1 MKLKKEWVLLASSF
15 WASLPLMS
23 VVACAN
29 SDSMTDLPVGTPG
42 ITAAKTPVLAADLD
56 LSGSINEIRQLVN
69 PQWVF
74 EHKNA
79 FLEGTLLFT
88 KPSDI
93 DETTLSIRSDP
104 FDHTKAFLTFALV
117 AGKATD
123 QNNQPT
129 TTSTTYEVTITG
141 LIADNTNQQALVN
154 AQKFFPTAFQLN
166 PASLVLPINFK
177 TQNLPLLQPKQ
188 NFGFE
193 TFLEPDSQKGQQNI
207 NDPQREEIGYDNDQ
221 GQKYIQITLNQG
233 NQVQKSP
240 FTLDGFLTTAQIA
253 AEKEIQSQT
262 YFNGPVFAVQTL
274 KPNVKI
280 SEYLNETK
288 LKELVDFQRPGT
300 PNSVFKQIPPAE
312 IKLKILQIEAV
323 QMYGIDQS
331 IQVQVQLTKADL
343 AGLIVSFQIFGFQN
357 VDEQILNTKASLWE
371 FINQWQ
377 TIMAPLKVPLGQ
389 PYLDQLAS
397 SIQSRADLN
406 ALLDLINSDVKI
418 ELVDLIP
425 GSQND
430 ANGSLQAKFNFSS
443 LAKPE
448 IKIENQVLT
457 LYGFKIKG

>member
-1 MKLKKEWVLLASSF
+1 M
-15 WASLPLMS
+15 
-23 VVACAN
+23 
-29 SDSMTDLPVGTPG
+29 
-42 ITAAKTPVLAADLD
+42 
-56 LSGSINEIRQLVN
+56 
-69 PQWVF
+69 
-74 EHKNA
+74 
-79 FLEGTLLFT
+79 LFS

-129 TTSTTYEVTITG
+129 TTSTTYEMTITG
-141 LIADNTNQQALVN
+141 LIADNTDQQALVS

-188 NFGFE
+188 NFGFQ

-207 NDPQREEIGYDNDQ
+207 SNPQREEIGYDNDR

-240 FTLDGFLTTAQIA
+240 FTLDDFLTNAQIA

-262 YFNGPVFAVQTL
+262 YFNGPVFVVQTL

-323 QMYGIDQS
+323 QIYGIDQS
-331 IQVQVQLTKADL
+331 IQVQVQLTKANL

-357 VDEQILNTKASLWE
+357 VDEQILSTKASL
-371 FINQWQ
+371 
-377 TIMAPLKVPLGQ
+377 
-389 PYLDQLAS
+389 
-397 SIQSRADLN
+397 
-406 ALLDLINSDVKI
+406 
-418 ELVDLIP
+418 
-425 GSQND
+425 
-430 ANGSLQAKFNFSS
+430 
-443 LAKPE
+443 
-448 IKIENQVLT
+448 
-457 LYGFKIKG
+457 

>member
-1 MKLKKEWVLLASSF
+1 M
-15 WASLPLMS
+15 
-23 VVACAN
+23 
-29 SDSMTDLPVGTPG
+29 
-42 ITAAKTPVLAADLD
+42 
-56 LSGSINEIRQLVN
+56 
-69 PQWVF
+69 
-74 EHKNA
+74 
-79 FLEGTLLFT
+79 LFT

-104 FDHTKAFLTFALV
+104 FDHTKAFLTFTLV

-207 NDPQREEIGYDNDQ
+207 SDPQREEIGYDNDQ
-221 GQKYIQITLNQG
+221 GQKYIQIILNQG

-240 FTLDGFLTTAQIA
+240 FTLDRFLTTAQIA

-331 IQVQVQLTKADL
+331 IQVQVQLTKANL

-357 VDEQILNTKASLWE
+357 VDEQILSTKASL
-371 FINQWQ
+371 
-377 TIMAPLKVPLGQ
+377 
-389 PYLDQLAS
+389 
-397 SIQSRADLN
+397 
-406 ALLDLINSDVKI
+406 
-418 ELVDLIP
+418 
-425 GSQND
+425 
-430 ANGSLQAKFNFSS
+430 
-443 LAKPE
+443 
-448 IKIENQVLT
+448 
-457 LYGFKIKG
+457 

>member
-1 MKLKKEWVLLASSF
+1 M
-15 WASLPLMS
+15 
-23 VVACAN
+23 
-29 SDSMTDLPVGTPG
+29 
-42 ITAAKTPVLAADLD
+42 
-56 LSGSINEIRQLVN
+56 
-69 PQWVF
+69 
-74 EHKNA
+74 
-79 FLEGTLLFT
+79 EGTLLFT

-104 FDHTKAFLTFALV
+104 FDHTKAFLTFTLV

-129 TTSTTYEVTITG
+129 TTSTTYEMTITG

-188 NFGFE
+188 NFGFQ

-207 NDPQREEIGYDNDQ
+207 SDPQTEEIGYDNDQ

-357 VDEQILNTKASLWE
+357 VDEQILNTKASL
-371 FINQWQ
+371 
-377 TIMAPLKVPLGQ
+377 
-389 PYLDQLAS
+389 
-397 SIQSRADLN
+397 
-406 ALLDLINSDVKI
+406 
-418 ELVDLIP
+418 
-425 GSQND
+425 
-430 ANGSLQAKFNFSS
+430 
-443 LAKPE
+443 
-448 IKIENQVLT
+448 
-457 LYGFKIKG
+457 

>member
-1 MKLKKEWVLLASSF
+1 M
-15 WASLPLMS
+15 
-23 VVACAN
+23 
-29 SDSMTDLPVGTPG
+29 
-42 ITAAKTPVLAADLD
+42 
-56 LSGSINEIRQLVN
+56 
-69 PQWVF
+69 
-74 EHKNA
+74 
-79 FLEGTLLFT
+79 LFS

-104 FDHTKAFLTFALV
+104 FDHTKAFLRFALV

-129 TTSTTYEVTITG
+129 TTSTTYEMTITG

-177 TQNLPLLQPKQ
+177 AQNLPLLQPKQ
-188 NFGFE
+188 NFGFQ

-207 NDPQREEIGYDNDQ
+207 NNPQREEIGYDNDQ

-240 FTLDGFLTTAQIA
+240 FTLDGFLTNAQIE

-323 QMYGIDQS
+323 QIYGIDQS
-331 IQVQVQLTKADL
+331 IQVQVQLTKANL

-357 VDEQILNTKASLWE
+357 VDEQILSTKASL
-371 FINQWQ
+371 
-377 TIMAPLKVPLGQ
+377 
-389 PYLDQLAS
+389 
-397 SIQSRADLN
+397 
-406 ALLDLINSDVKI
+406 
-418 ELVDLIP
+418 
-425 GSQND
+425 
-430 ANGSLQAKFNFSS
+430 
-443 LAKPE
+443 
-448 IKIENQVLT
+448 
-457 LYGFKIKG
+457 

>member
-1 MKLKKEWVLLASSF
+1 M
-15 WASLPLMS
+15 
-23 VVACAN
+23 
-29 SDSMTDLPVGTPG
+29 
-42 ITAAKTPVLAADLD
+42 
-56 LSGSINEIRQLVN
+56 
-69 PQWVF
+69 
-74 EHKNA
+74 
-79 FLEGTLLFT
+79 LFS

-104 FDHTKAFLTFALV
+104 FDHTKAFLRFALV

-129 TTSTTYEVTITG
+129 TTSTTYEMTITG

-177 TQNLPLLQPKQ
+177 AQNLPLLQPKQ
-188 NFGFE
+188 NFGFQ

-207 NDPQREEIGYDNDQ
+207 NNPQREEIGYDNDQ

-240 FTLDGFLTTAQIA
+240 FTLDGFLTNAQIA

-323 QMYGIDQS
+323 QIYGIDQS
-331 IQVQVQLTKADL
+331 IQVQVQLTKANL

-357 VDEQILNTKASLWE
+357 VDEQILSTKASL
-371 FINQWQ
+371 
-377 TIMAPLKVPLGQ
+377 
-389 PYLDQLAS
+389 
-397 SIQSRADLN
+397 
-406 ALLDLINSDVKI
+406 
-418 ELVDLIP
+418 
-425 GSQND
+425 
-430 ANGSLQAKFNFSS
+430 
-443 LAKPE
+443 
-448 IKIENQVLT
+448 
-457 LYGFKIKG
+457 